1 MAQSPIHELLAL
13 VTRRRSG
20 QDGGGSS
27 PHAERVFWQEF
38 WVLLFIALLATGLIS
53 GKGVLVAF
61 GATGM
66 LAMAVSW
73 LWNSVAL
80 SEVTLERHLSQ
91 THTFA
96 GEEIRMVLS
105 VTNGKPVPLGWLHIQ
120 DRLPLD
126 VSVVDARSNVR
137 QEGTY
142 QVLEQST
149 AISWYEKV
157 SWAYSIK
164 SDRRG
169 YYRFG
174 PATLDSGDIFGF
186 YRKRMV
192 SERADRLIVYP
203 KVVPLSDLGIPSFH
217 ALGDSR
223 SYVPLHEDL
232 SLPSTIREYRRGDPL
247 NRVAWKESAKAQ
259 DLRVRTFDPSASVT
273 VMLAVCVE
281 TTSRRWEGFIP
292 ELLERTV
299 TASASIA
306 AYAFERRHAVGLI
319 SNGSIIESTRSMRL
333 DPSRSPSQLSQIM
346 EALATIQP
354 VLLRPMA
361 RFLEEE
367 ARSFPNGSTVVVAA
381 AFMPP
386 ELVDSIRS
394 MRRTGHPVL
403 VVYAGDEQPPELPE
417 DVVVHNVGAYL
428 GRMERDIDF
437 RPT

>member
-1 MAQSPIHELLAL
+1 MAQSPFHELLTL
-13 VTRRRSG
+13 VTRRK
-20 QDGGGSS
+20 GGGDGSASS
-27 PHAERVFWQEF
+27 PQAERIFWQEF
-38 WVLLFIALLATGLIS
+38 WVLLFIAVLVTGLIS

-61 GATGM
+61 GSTGM

-80 SEVTLERHLSQ
+80 AEVTFEREFSQ

-96 GEEIRMVLS
+96 GEEVRMVLS
-105 VTNGKPVPLGWLHIQ
+105 VTNSKPVPLGWMHIQ

-137 QEGTY
+137 QEGNY

-157 SWAYSIK
+157 RWTYTVK
-164 SDRRG
+164 SGRRG

-174 PATLDSGDIFGF
+174 PATIDSGDIFGF

-192 SERADRLIVYP
+192 TEQSNRLIVYP
-203 KVVPLSDLGIPSFH
+203 KVVPLAELGIPSFH

-223 SYVPLHEDL
+223 SPVPLHEDV

-281 TTSRRWEGFIP
+281 TTPRRWEGYIP
-292 ELLERTV
+292 ELLERTI

-306 AYAFERRHAVGLI
+306 AHAFDWRHSVGLV
-319 SNGSIIESTRSMRL
+319 SNGSLIESTRSMRI
-333 DPSRSPSQLSQIM
+333 DPSRSPAQLSLIM
-346 EALATIQP
+346 EALATIRP
-354 VLLRPMA
+354 VVLRPMA
-361 RFLEEE
+361 RLLEEG
-367 ARSFPNGSTVVVAA
+367 ARSFPSGASVVVAA
-381 AFMPP
+381 AYVPP
-386 ELVDSIRS
+386 ELVESIR
-394 MRRTGHPVL
+394 MLRRSGHPVVL
-403 VVYAGDEQPPELPE
+403 VYAGDEAPPELPD
-417 DVVVHNVGAYL
+417 DVAVHHVGAYL
-428 GRMERDIDF
+428 GRMERDSDF
-437 RPT
+437 RPE